1 MWRNWAGDQACE
13 PAVIERPASTAEVVG
28 AVGRALAAG
37 RRVRAAGA
45 GHSFTGA
52 VLTEGSLVHLGRMT
66 GVVDADRGSGLA
78 RVRAGTTIGALSDEL
93 AGHGLAL
100 ENLGDIDVQAIA
112 GAVATGTHGTGGR
125 LPGLPAQV
133 QALQLVT
140 AAGEVVEVDGSDPEA
155 LRAARVAIGSLGIV
169 TELTLRC
176 VPAYTL
182 RGMDAPAPLEEVLGA
197 LAEHVDGHRHFELF
211 TFPHSPIALTRVNDV
226 VDEPPRPR
234 ARARA
239 YVDDVLLANRAFEAV
254 CLLGRAVPR
263 AIPALNRTLSR
274 AVGTSVRV
282 DRSDRIFATPRLV
295 RFVEMEYALPRA
307 AAADALRAM
316 KAQAERLAVGFPLEL
331 RFSAGD
337 DTLLGPAGGRE
348 TAFVAVHVY
357 RGMAWE
363 PYFRAVEAIADA
375 HGGRPHWG
383 KRHFQTAATL
393 APRYPG
399 WEAFQ
404 AVRARLDP
412 DGVFANAYTDRV
424 LGPAGD
430 RPTLTAEAPGRQA
443 PKLERTRG

>member
-13 PAVIERPASTAEVVG
+13 PAVLERPASTAEVAG
-28 AVGRALAAG
+28 AVRRAVAAG
-37 RRVRAAGA
+37 RRVRVAGA

-52 VLTEGSLVHLGRMT
+52 VLTEGALLHLGRLT
-66 GVVDADRGSGLA
+66 GVVDADRASGLA
-78 RVRAGTTIGALSDEL
+78 RVRAGTTIGALSDAL
-93 AGHGLAL
+93 AAHGLAL

-140 AAGEVVEVDGSDPEA
+140 ATGDVVEIDGSDDEA
-155 LRAARVAIGSLGIV
+155 LRAARVAIGSLGVV

-176 VPAYTL
+176 LPAYTL
-182 RGMDAPAPLEEVLGA
+182 RGVDAPAALDEVLDA
-197 LAEHVDGHRHFELF
+197 LDEHVDGHRHFELF
-211 TFPHSPIALTRVNDV
+211 TFPHSPLALTRANDV
-226 VDEPPRPR
+226 VADAPRPR
-234 ARARA
+234 GRARA
-239 YVDDVLLANRAFEAV
+239 YVGDVLLANRAFEAA

-282 DRSDRIFATPRLV
+282 DRSDRIFASPRLV
-295 RFVEMEYALPRA
+295 RFVEMEYSVPRA
-307 AAADALRAM
+307 AAADVLRAM
-316 KAQAERLAVGFPLEL
+316 KAQAERFAVGFPLEL
-331 RFSAGD
+331 RFSAAD
-337 DTLLGPAGGRE
+337 DTLLGPASGRDS
-348 TAFVAVHVY
+348 AFIAVHVY

-363 PYFRAVEAIADA
+363 PYFREVETIADA

-393 APRYPG
+393 APRYRG
-399 WEAFQ
+399 WAAFQ

-412 DGVFANAYTDRV
+412 GGVFANAYTDRV

-430 RPTLTAEAPGRQA
+430 RAAA
-443 PKLERTRG
+443 AVA